1 MSFDGHFATPE
12 QIQFETYRQVSEQS
26 NVADNDIY
34 VLYKDTDSQIWVSV
48 FGGGLNK
55 LVRYDKEKHEPIF
68 KSYGIRE
75 GMNND
80 VVKSIV
86 EDKNGN
92 LWFTTEIGLSC
103 FNKATE
109 QFRNYDKYDGFLN
122 VELEEGSTLRTLNGD
137 LWLGTRQGILAFSP
151 DKLETQHMDY
161 DTRIVDFKVSNRDLR
176 SFQDCPI
183 LKESIIYTDAIQL
196 KYNQSMFTIEFAALN
211 FYNQNRVSYRY
222 ILEGYEKEWHYN
234 GKNRIASYTNV
245 PPGDYTF
252 RVETLDEANPE
263 LVSSRTLAVTVLPPW
278 WLSWWAMIIYVIL
291 GLAAL
296 YFGLRLAFF
305 MIKMKNDIYIEQKVS
320 EMKIKFFTNI
330 SHELRTPL
338 TLIKGPIQE
347 LKEREK
353 LSPKGLQY
361 VDLMEKNTNQML
373 QLVNQILD
381 FRKIQNGK
389 MRLHVSLI
397 DFNEMI
403 ASFQKEFRVL
413 SEENEVSFT
422 FQLPD
427 ESIMVWADKEKL
439 SIVIRNIISN
449 AFKFTHSGGSIYVTT
464 GLTDDGKRCFVR
476 VEDNG
481 EGIPQSKLTEIF
493 ERFSQGENTKNP
505 YYQGTG
511 IGLALSKEIVNLHH
525 GSIYAESP
533 EGQGAVF
540 TVELL
545 MDKEHYRPSEVDF
558 YVSDTETAP
567 TASEEEAVTNISSV
581 ETTEEEPEIDS
592 SLPTLLLVE
601 DNRDLCQLIK
611 LQLEDK
617 FNIHIANNGVEG
629 LKKVHL
635 YHPDIVVTDQ
645 MMPEMDGLEMLQSI
659 RKDFQISHIPVI
671 ILTAKNDE
679 GAKTKA
685 ITLGANAYITKPF
698 SKEYLLARID
708 QLLSERKLFRER
720 IRQQMENQT
729 TTEEDSYEQYL
740 VKKDVQFLE
749 KIHQVIEEN
758 MDDSDFNIDTIASGI
773 GLSRSAFFKKLKS
786 LTGLAPVDL
795 VKEIRLNKS
804 IELIKSTDLSVSE
817 IAFAVGFKDSGYY
830 SKCFRKKYNQTPREY
845 MNEWRKGEK

>member
-1 MSFDGHFATPE
+1 MGDNMESLEGGCVIVANGRFPSAELPLRLLKEAKTIIACDGAVKTLYEKGIHPDAIVGDLDSIPAGLRE
-12 QIQFETYRQVSEQS
+12 RY
-26 NVADNDIY
+26 ADRI
-34 VLYKDTDSQIWVSV
+34 
-48 FGGGLNK
+48 
-55 LVRYDKEKHEPIF
+55 HH
-68 KSYGIRE
+68 
-75 GMNND
+75 
-80 VVKSIV
+80 V
-86 EDKNGN
+86 EDQ
-92 LWFTTEIGLSC
+92 EI
-103 FNKATE
+103 N
-109 QFRNYDKYDGFLN
+109 
-122 VELEEGSTLRTLNGD
+122 D
-137 LWLGTRQGILAFSP
+137 LTKSVRFAHTQG
-151 DKLETQHMDY
+151 
-161 DTRIVDFKVSNRDLR
+161 
-176 SFQDCPI
+176 
-183 LKESIIYTDAIQL
+183 
-196 KYNQSMFTIEFAALN
+196 
-211 FYNQNRVSYRY
+211 YR
-222 ILEGYEKEWHYN
+222 E
-234 GKNRIASYTNV
+234 
-245 PPGDYTF
+245 
-252 RVETLDEANPE
+252 
-263 LVSSRTLAVTVLPPW
+263 VL
-278 WLSWWAMIIYVIL
+278 IL
-291 GLAAL
+291 GAT
-296 YFGLRLAFF
+296 GLREDHTLG
-305 MIKMKNDIYIEQKVS
+305 
-320 EMKIKFFTNI
+320 NI
-330 SHELRTPL
+330 SLL
-338 TLIKGPIQE
+338 
-347 LKEREK
+347 
-353 LSPKGLQY
+353 
-361 VDLMEKNTNQML
+361 
-373 QLVNQILD
+373 
-381 FRKIQNGK
+381 
-389 MRLHVSLI
+389 
-397 DFNEMI
+397 

-567 TASEEEAVTNISSV
+567 TSSEEEAVTNIPSV